1 MTTTE
6 KADRVLEMI
15 VEVEM
20 AIRSLKSSLVT
31 GSKFFSKKELKERIE
46 WRLKIKQRLFRYY
59 KYVLR

>member
-1 MTTTE
+1 MIATE

-20 AIRSLKSSLVT
+20 AIQSLKSSLVT

>member
-1 MTTTE
+1 MTATE

-46 WRLKIKQRLFRYY
+46 WRFKIKQRLFRYY